1 MNVLAIG
8 CHPDDVEIA
17 CAGTLAKCVKRGD
30 KVIVAHL
37 CNGSLGHVIIKPPEL
52 IPMRAQALVFPPLFL
67 HSLPSLISNCL
78 NLPFGIQ
85 EISRRLRISQVALVV
100 KNPPAKVKV
109 KSLSRVRL
117 LATPWTA
124 ATRLLH
130 PWDFPG
136 KSTGV
141 GCHCLLRLLHTRLI
155 KIRSF
160 LLAICETISLLYFKA
175 VLIHLKYFINIL
187 FSKSTPWLNLF

>member
-1 MNVLAIG
+1 MVSACSYHSPSEWRPCFPQNNSNICARLFCISHEEELRT
-8 CHPDDVEIA
+8 CIIA
-17 CAGTLAKCVKRGD
+17 ML
-30 KVIVAHL
+30 L
-37 CNGSLGHVIIKPPEL
+37 FLS
-52 IPMRAQALVFPPLFL
+52 LVFPPLFL

-141 GCHCLLRLLHTRLI
+141 GCHCLLQRVT
-155 KIRSF
+155 
-160 LLAICETISLLYFKA
+160 
-175 VLIHLKYFINIL
+175 
-187 FSKSTPWLNLF
+187 